1 MATWAKGIDFKN
13 NSNTTRIG
21 GVGMYGVDNA
31 VQKIYLGFGS
41 EPWGS
46 TGLELTSSNLTFKG
60 NKIYH
65 AGDKPTPADIGAAS
79 SSHTHSYLPLSGGT
93 ITSSSFGPLIIKRS
107 GSTNAGSIQFANDN
121 GTLGSIGMSSSPNG
135 GLIRWNTDTNISYN
149 ILDTSNYKTYVTPA
163 NIGAATSS
171 HTHNYAASPS
181 AGGAA
186 NLVYLPRVTG
196 STTSAN
202 YQPGANRIEMK
213 EFGNDCSN
221 IPSAAWYHIITGQG
235 SDSNYNTQLALGM
248 TTQAAFYRYRNAG
261 TWGSWKQLAFTDS
274 SISGNAG
281 SATQLQTARTINGTS
296 FNGTANITT
305 ANWGTARTITI
316 GSTGKSVNGSGNVA
330 WSLAE
335 IGAAAS
341 NHTHSYLPLSGG
353 TVSGNF
359 IVNSSKVPALAT
371 KVSSSELFTTKITV
385 AGDYAA
391 WANQTALSGV
401 IITQNGITTPGISS
415 GAIDASGESKFF
427 NQTYSDPWNG
437 TSCAIKA
444 TGYIASTHSI
454 MSKGKFILGNSPNMY
469 GGLGYDTTSGDVYVA
484 NAVNNWLRLKS
495 NQTMTYAGYEVFTTK
510 DRGNIMTVATRI
522 SNLNVKLNSGW
533 YAWSNNAT
541 GRPADY
547 GVMLVIQWG
556 SEGDFCQIAVSTGNS
571 MWTRWYVNNAWTSWI
586 GH

>member
-65 AGDKPTPADIGAAS
+65 AGDKPTAADVGALTQSAADGRYVRQANANGYWGMTANGDAS
-79 SSHTHSYLPLSGGT
+79 NWVRTTVNGIIPYQSGGSGSLG
-93 ITSSSFGPLIIKRS
+93 TSSWPF
-107 GSTNAGSIQFANDN
+107 TNIYANNIYDN
-121 GTLGSIGMSSSPNG
+121 GTLLENKFSP
-135 GLIRWNTDTNISYN
+135 I
-149 ILDTSNYKTYVTPA
+149 
-163 NIGAATSS
+163 S
-171 HTHNYAASPS
+171 HTHNYAGSSS

-186 NLVYLPRVTG
+186 TTALTCTG
-196 STTSAN
+196 NSATATTSSYLGASSRMDYGWNGVNYFNISGTAGAAAKAN
-202 YQPGANRIEMK
+202 DTPSTAWWHIMRFNHANGTGYYTDLAVPFNDVSLYYKRIT
-213 EFGNDCSN
+213 
-221 IPSAAWYHIITGQG
+221 AG
-235 SDSNYNTQLALGM
+235 SVQNGGWIRVLDSLNYNSYAPTKTGGGAS
-248 TTQAAFYRYRNAG
+248 G
-261 TWGSWKQLAFTDS
+261 TWG
-274 SISGNAG
+274 ISVNGN
-281 SATQLQTARTINGTS
+281 SATTTKLATARTL
-296 FNGTANITT
+296 
-305 ANWGTARTITI
+305 TI
-316 GSTGKSVNGSGNVA
+316 GNTGKNFDGTGNVA

-341 NHTHSYLPLSGG
+341 NHSHSYLPLSGG

-385 AGDYAA
+385 AGDYTA

-415 GAIDASGESKFF
+415 GAIDASGESRFF

-495 NQTMTYAGYEVFTTK
+495 NQTMTYAGYEVFTSK

-556 SEGDFCQIAVSTGNS
+556 SDGDFCQIAVSTGNS